1 MSSGHSGQRQGDEGW
16 RHILSPESELRPL
29 SPANHPLSPSLSG
42 PAPSLMGSAEEAG
55 IMGSRTRIA
64 GEMFKTV
71 TQTGIRI
78 LEVGFG
84 RSVLRKTTL
93 GGNGSEDS
101 GD

>member
-1 MSSGHSGQRQGDEGW
+1 
-16 RHILSPESELRPL
+16 
-29 SPANHPLSPSLSG
+29 
-42 PAPSLMGSAEEAG
+42 MGSAEEAG

>member
-1 MSSGHSGQRQGDEGW
+1 
-16 RHILSPESELRPL
+16 
-29 SPANHPLSPSLSG
+29 
-42 PAPSLMGSAEEAG
+42 MGSAEEAG

-101 GD
+101 VINKYCPEGTWKHLKRRQTEDVLGLSPGAHHP